1 MGTGEP
7 SGELKSAIEKDFGS
21 FDEFKKQFS
30 TAGATQFGS
39 GWAWL
44 VSDEGKLKVCLA
56 AKPCDVGYAHPD
68 VTHQDIVTLLLLC
81 LRVPHALQ
89 KCSMWLAGPELDQN
103 FAVIEDVFRL
113 QLKLASLQVSISTGC
128 TL

>member
-1 MGTGEP
+1 MFSGEP

-44 VSDEGKLKVCLA
+44 VSDGGKLKVSF
-56 AKPCDVGYAHPD
+56 
-68 VTHQDIVTLLLLC
+68 QDLSRC
-81 LRVPHALQ
+81 HSCPQA
-89 KCSMWLAGPELDQN
+89 
-103 FAVIEDVFRL
+103 
-113 QLKLASLQVSISTGC
+113 
-128 TL
+128 

>member
-1 MGTGEP
+1 MVVVSLVQLIRHLLLSKHAVNICQSAYCACSVLVACMDVSLTPSVAGEP

-44 VSDEGKLKVCLA
+44 VKDGGKLKV
-56 AKPCDVGYAHPD
+56 
-68 VTHQDIVTLLLLC
+68 
-81 LRVPHALQ
+81 
-89 KCSMWLAGPELDQN
+89 S
-103 FAVIEDVFRL
+103 F
-113 QLKLASLQVSISTGC
+113 
-128 TL
+128 